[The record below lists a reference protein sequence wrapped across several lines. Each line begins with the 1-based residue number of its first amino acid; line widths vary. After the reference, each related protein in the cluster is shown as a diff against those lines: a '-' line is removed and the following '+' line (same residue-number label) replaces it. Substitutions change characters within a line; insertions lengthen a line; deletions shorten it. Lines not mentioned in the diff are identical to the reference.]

1 MFCFNW
7 KDVVLVVLF
16 KCESMVNI
24 VKYYVGQPG
33 ARYSGDLL
41 LPLCCDFSL
50 NDSDQYSDYIFM
62 IP

>member
-16 KCESMVNI
+16 NI